1 MLDRHI
7 QGNKAYHKDESCPI
21 DNIAKVADD
30 VVHVLEYSP
39 RSRTAKVAVALKLV
53 GSNKSQILCLLLHT
67 GRDRQFEFVIFD
79 LPPSGLFPGPL
90 VPA

>member
-1 MLDRHI
+1 MVDRHI
-7 QGNKAYHKDESCPI
+7 QGNTAYHKDESCPI

-30 VVHVLEYSP
+30 VVHVLKYSP

-53 GSNKSQILCLLLHT
+53 GSNKFQRH
-67 GRDRQFEFVIFD
+67 GQFEFVIFD
-79 LPPSGLFPGPL
+79 LLPSGLFPGPL